1 MKERQVEDQ
10 REVNRLYRS
19 KNKLEKALPSGD
31 EGEKTSAL
39 EQIGKIEERIR
50 KVRKDLG
57 KEKAI
62 LKRMG
67 EMEQKEQKAE
77 MALTGKS
84 LWENA
89 GQKKT
94 MQKEGKRL
102 SIIQI

>member
-1 MKERQVEDQ
+1 MWKPKVLKLLTKL
-10 REVNRLYRS
+10 NL
-19 KNKLEKALPSGD
+19 KIMNK
-31 EGEKTSAL
+31 
-39 EQIGKIEERIR
+39 
-50 KVRKDLG
+50 KVAK
-57 KEKAI
+57 
-62 LKRMG
+62 
-67 EMEQKEQKAE
+67 EQKEQKAE